1 MPASSARL
9 LMSICFISL
18 SLLLGCSES
27 ESEKTADIASPKAD
41 VARPSSSSTADDK
54 GSNISSSH
62 QHGPIQY
69 QQIEWTDLMP
79 QAELDALLNPPA
91 YLDEVEDGS
100 FEDKI
105 ASQIQAQLNVDLDD
119 PYQQALVSTNIVEAM
134 DQAYIR
140 LPGFVVPLSFGESE
154 FMITEFFFVPFF
166 GACIHL
172 PPPPPNQI
180 LYVNYPQGI
189 ELKALYDA
197 FWLNGQLS
205 TELIENDTAIAAY
218 QLSLHSIEPY
228 YE

>member
-1 MPASSARL
+1 MPAMSARL
-9 LMSICFISL
+9 LMNMWFLSL

-27 ESEKTADIASPKAD
+27 ESVKPADIAIKEAVSTEISNSSQIDNK
-41 VARPSSSSTADDK
+41 PSA
-54 GSNISSSH
+54 ISGKH
-62 QHGPIQY
+62 HHGPIQY

-79 QAELDALLNPPA
+79 KADLDALLNPPA

-134 DQAYIR
+134 DKAFIR

-166 GACIHL
+166 GACIHM

-189 ELKALYDA
+189 ELRALYDA
-197 FWLNGQLS
+197 FWVNGQLS
-205 TELIENDTAIAAY
+205 TELIENETAKAAY
-218 QLSLHSIEPY
+218 QLKLHSIEPY